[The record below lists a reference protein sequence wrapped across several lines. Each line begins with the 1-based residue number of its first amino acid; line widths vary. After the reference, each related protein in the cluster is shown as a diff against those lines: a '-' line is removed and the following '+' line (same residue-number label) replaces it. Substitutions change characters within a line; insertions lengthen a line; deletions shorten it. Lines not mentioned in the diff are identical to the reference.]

1 MCAGKKAVAEPV
13 SSVFFRR
20 AALALAV
27 SAAFASATGI
37 AGEKLDM
44 SFIQGGAGVNPEVW
58 AALNG
63 SYAPG
68 RYLVDLSLNG
78 KEAGKQILDV
88 TPQDSNELCL
98 TEAWLTKA
106 GIYVS
111 ADYFR
116 EGYDATRQ
124 CYVLTKAPSVKV
136 DFDVSTQSLALSI
149 PQKGLVKMPE
159 NVDWDYGA
167 SAFRVNYNANANT
180 GRNNTSAFGSADLK
194 ANIGHWVVSSSAM
207 ASGGDSG
214 DNSTTINMFTAI
226 SQGVLADGTGYR
238 Y

>member
-1 MCAGKKAVAEPV
+1 MKKYVTTKSVQPVAFRLTTLSLVMSAVLGSA
-13 SSVFFRR
+13 SV
-20 AALALAV
+20 
-27 SAAFASATGI
+27 I

-44 SFIQGGAGVNPEVW
+44 SFIQGGGGVNPEVW

-180 GRNNTSAFGSADLK
+180 GRNNTSAFGSADCFF
-194 ANIGHWVVSSSAM
+194 G
-207 ASGGDSG
+207 
-214 DNSTTINMFTAI
+214 
-226 SQGVLADGTGYR
+226 
-238 Y
+238 

>member
-1 MCAGKKAVAEPV
+1 MRARTKKITESV

-27 SAAFASATGI
+27 SASFASAT
-37 AGEKLDM
+37 AVAEEKLDI

-58 AALNG
+58 AALNA

-78 KEAGKQILDV
+78 KDTGKQILDV
-88 TPQDSNELCL
+88 TPEDSEVLCL
-98 TEAWLTKA
+98 PEVWLTKA

-124 CYVLTKAPSVKV
+124 CYVLTKAPSVSV

-159 NVDWDYGA
+159 NVDWDYGT

-180 GRNNTSAFGSADLK
+180 GRNNTSAFGSADLR
-194 ANIGHWVVSSSAM
+194 ANVGRWVVSSAV
-207 ASGGDSG
+207 
-214 DNSTTINMFTAI
+214 T
-226 SQGVLADGTGYR
+226 
-238 Y
+238 

>member
-1 MCAGKKAVAEPV
+1 
-13 SSVFFRR
+13 
-20 AALALAV
+20 
-27 SAAFASATGI
+27 
-37 AGEKLDM
+37 
-44 SFIQGGAGVNPEVW
+44 
-58 AALNG
+58 
-63 SYAPG
+63 APG

-106 GIYVS
+106 GVYVS

-159 NVDWDYGA
+159 NVDWDYGT
-167 SAFRVNYNANANT
+167 SAFRVNYNAN
-180 GRNNTSAFGSADLK
+180 
-194 ANIGHWVVSSSAM
+194 
-207 ASGGDSG
+207 
-214 DNSTTINMFTAI
+214 
-226 SQGVLADGTGYR
+226 
-238 Y
+238 

>member
-1 MCAGKKAVAEPV
+1 MRAGKKIVAEPV
-13 SSVFFRR
+13 SSVFSRR
-20 AALALAV
+20 VVLALAV
-27 SAAFASATGI
+27 SATFASTTSA

-44 SFIQGGAGVNPEVW
+44 SFIQGGAGVNPDVW

-78 KEAGKQILDV
+78 KDAGKQILDV

-111 ADYFR
+111 EDYFR
-116 EGYDATRQ
+116 EGYDAIRQ

-136 DFDVSTQSLALSI
+136 DFDVSTQSLALAI

-159 NVDWDYGA
+159 NVDWDYGT

-180 GRNNTSAFGSADLK
+180 GRNNTSAFGSE
-194 ANIGHWVVSSSAM
+194 IGRAHV
-207 ASGGDSG
+207 
-214 DNSTTINMFTAI
+214 
-226 SQGVLADGTGYR
+226 
-238 Y
+238 

>member
-1 MCAGKKAVAEPV
+1 M
-13 SSVFFRR
+13 SFRR
-20 AALALAV
+20 AVLALAV

-149 PQKGLVKMPE
+149 PQKGLVKIPE
-159 NVDWDYGA
+159 NVDWDYGT

-194 ANIGHWVVSSSAM
+194 ANIGHWV
-207 ASGGDSG
+207 
-214 DNSTTINMFTAI
+214 
-226 SQGVLADGTGYR
+226 
-238 Y
+238 

>member
-1 MCAGKKAVAEPV
+1 
-13 SSVFFRR
+13 
-20 AALALAV
+20 
-27 SAAFASATGI
+27 
-37 AGEKLDM
+37 
-44 SFIQGGAGVNPEVW
+44 
-58 AALNG
+58 
-63 SYAPG
+63 
-68 RYLVDLSLNG
+68 
-78 KEAGKQILDV
+78 
-88 TPQDSNELCL
+88 
-98 TEAWLTKA
+98 

-159 NVDWDYGA
+159 NVDWDYGT

-194 ANIGHWVVSSSAM
+194 ANNRAL
-207 ASGGDSG
+207 GGELFCHG
-214 DNSTTINMFTAI
+214 
-226 SQGVLADGTGYR
+226 QR
-238 Y
+238 R

>member
-1 MCAGKKAVAEPV
+1 MKKYVTTKSVQPVAFRLATLSLVMSAVLGSA
-13 SSVFFRR
+13 SV
-20 AALALAV
+20 
-27 SAAFASATGI
+27 I

-44 SFIQGGAGVNPEVW
+44 SFIQGGAGVNPDVW

-63 SYAPG
+63 NYAPG

-78 KEAGKQILDV
+78 KDAGKQILDV

-98 TEAWLTKA
+98 PETWLTKA
-106 GIYVS
+106 GVYVS

-159 NVDWDYGA
+159 NVDW
-167 SAFRVNYNANANT
+167 
-180 GRNNTSAFGSADLK
+180 
-194 ANIGHWVVSSSAM
+194 
-207 ASGGDSG
+207 
-214 DNSTTINMFTAI
+214 
-226 SQGVLADGTGYR
+226 
-238 Y
+238 

>member
-1 MCAGKKAVAEPV
+1 M
-13 SSVFFRR
+13 FFRR

-27 SAAFASATGI
+27 STAFASASGI

-44 SFIQGGAGVNPEVW
+44 SFIQGGGRISPDVW
-58 AALNG
+58 ESLNG
-63 SYAPG
+63 SYVPG

-78 KEAGKQILDV
+78 KDSGKQILDV
-88 TPQDSNELCL
+88 TPQDSEALCL
-98 TEAWLTKA
+98 TEAWLIKA
-106 GIYVS
+106 GVYVS

-159 NVDWDYGA
+159 NVDWDYGT
-167 SAFRVNYNANANT
+167 SAFRVNYN
-180 GRNNTSAFGSADLK
+180 
-194 ANIGHWVVSSSAM
+194 
-207 ASGGDSG
+207 
-214 DNSTTINMFTAI
+214 
-226 SQGVLADGTGYR
+226 
-238 Y
+238 

>member
-1 MCAGKKAVAEPV
+1 M
-13 SSVFFRR
+13 FFRR
-20 AALALAV
+20 AALALAI
-27 SAAFASATGI
+27 SAAFTCTAAV

-44 SFIQGGAGVNPEVW
+44 SFIQGGAGVNPDVW

-63 SYAPG
+63 SYVPG

-78 KEAGKQILDV
+78 KNVGKQILDV
-88 TPQDSNELCL
+88 TPPDSEALCL
-98 TEAWLTKA
+98 PEAWLTKA

-159 NVDWDYGA
+159 NVDWDYGT
-167 SAFRVNYNANANT
+167 SAFRVNYNANA
-180 GRNNTSAFGSADLK
+180 
-194 ANIGHWVVSSSAM
+194 
-207 ASGGDSG
+207 
-214 DNSTTINMFTAI
+214 
-226 SQGVLADGTGYR
+226 
-238 Y
+238 

>member
-1 MCAGKKAVAEPV
+1 M
-13 SSVFFRR
+13 SIRFWR
-20 AALALAV
+20 AAY
-27 SAAFASATGI
+27 TGI

-44 SFIQGGAGVNPEVW
+44 SFIQGGDGVNPEVW
-58 AALNG
+58 VALNG

-180 GRNNTSAFGSADLK
+180 GRNNTSAF
-194 ANIGHWVVSSSAM
+194 IP
-207 ASGGDSG
+207 
-214 DNSTTINMFTAI
+214 
-226 SQGVLADGTGYR
+226 GVLKKMFSGEGLGWMQTMTVSGELRLNGTMPERWRVSLPVSIEYQ
-238 Y
+238 

>member
-1 MCAGKKAVAEPV
+1 M
-13 SSVFFRR
+13 FFRR

-27 SAAFASATGI
+27 SAAFASATGV
-37 AGEKLDM
+37 AGENWICPLSRVVLGLIRK
-44 SFIQGGAGVNPEVW
+44 SGSPERQLC
-58 AALNG
+58 A
-63 SYAPG
+63 G

-106 GIYVS
+106 GVYVS

-124 CYVLTKAPSVKV
+124 CYVLTKSSSVKV

-149 PQKGLVKMPE
+149 PRRG
-159 NVDWDYGA
+159 W
-167 SAFRVNYNANANT
+167 
-180 GRNNTSAFGSADLK
+180 
-194 ANIGHWVVSSSAM
+194 
-207 ASGGDSG
+207 
-214 DNSTTINMFTAI
+214 
-226 SQGVLADGTGYR
+226 
-238 Y
+238 

>member
-1 MCAGKKAVAEPV
+1 
-13 SSVFFRR
+13 
-20 AALALAV
+20 
-27 SAAFASATGI
+27 
-37 AGEKLDM
+37 
-44 SFIQGGAGVNPEVW
+44 
-58 AALNG
+58 LNG
-63 SYAPG
+63 NYAPG

-78 KEAGKQILDV
+78 KESGKQILDV
-88 TPQDSNELCL
+88 TPEDSKELCL
-98 TEAWLTKA
+98 SEAWLTKA
-106 GIYVS
+106 GVYVS

-159 NVDWDYGA
+159 NVDWDYGT

-194 ANIGHWVVSSSAM
+194 ANIGHWVVSSSAT
-207 ASGGDSG
+207 ASTGGG
-214 DNSTTINMFTAI
+214 GENSATINMFT
-226 SQGVLADGTGYR
+226 
-238 Y
+238 